1 MKVPRT
7 PDVVGIGDALEAMNL
22 TDHEIFRP
30 QQLPRS
36 QDLETVVHDAE
47 AVGEA
52 TLGELV
58 EGGRFRAGQRRVVCQ
73 NCRHADVSGAD
84 ARVTAA
90 LSILW
95 RRPCHALLVLAWRGM
110 L

>member
-1 MKVPRT
+1 MVNR
-7 PDVVGIGDALEAMNL
+7 DVLNL

-58 EGGRFRAGQRRVVCQ
+58 EGGRFRGRESGRRHGGVLLTSV
-73 NCRHADVSGAD
+73 D
-84 ARVTAA
+84 ATAPTDGSRDQA
-90 LSILW
+90 MDAEPGS
-95 RRPCHALLVLAWRGM
+95 PTRG
-110 L
+110 